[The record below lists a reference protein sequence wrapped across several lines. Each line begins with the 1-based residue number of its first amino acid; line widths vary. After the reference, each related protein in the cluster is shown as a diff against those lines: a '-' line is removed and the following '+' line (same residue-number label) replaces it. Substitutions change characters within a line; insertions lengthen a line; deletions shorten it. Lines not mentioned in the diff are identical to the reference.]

1 MEGIYFDETF
11 APIVGLNL
19 SFSAEICARFQ
30 ANPKETH
37 LEAIKTIIRYVN
49 DTINYD
55 IWHSNDSNTHLVG
68 FYDADWAE
76 NSNDRKS
83 TSS

>member
-11 APIVGLNL
+11 APVTRLNL
-19 SFSAEICARFQ
+19 SFTVEICARFQ

-37 LEAIKTIIRYVN
+37 LEVVNKIIRYVN

-55 IWHSNDSNTHLVG
+55 IWYSNDSNTHLVG
-68 FYDADWAE
+68 FYDADWTE